1 MPNFNLNE
9 KLLKEIVGKGEIEY
23 SFYNKRSKS
32 GTQTWEIKIINADNS
47 RRIVVV
53 RDYGFEINYKEI
65 KINPFKTR
73 AERNKEIYRLYY
85 EEGLSQQF
93 LTNLFGI
100 SQPSVSLIVNSKE
113 NRMKIKID

>member
-1 MPNFNLNE
+1 MQNFNLNE
-9 KLLKEIVGKGEIEY
+9 KLLKQIAGDGEIEY
-23 SFYNKRSKS
+23 CFYNKRSKS

-53 RDYGFEINYKEI
+53 RDYGFEIKYKEI

-73 AERNKEIYRLYY
+73 AERNKEIYRLYH

-93 LTNLFGI
+93 LANLFGI
-100 SQPSVSLIVNSKE
+100 SQPSVSVIINVK
-113 NRMKIKID
+113 